1 MIDISA
7 GICYHNIHDSWNY
20 IRKERFVMA
29 IRLFETRTNN
39 SNVPLRVA
47 MGHFATSH
55 SHINYYIDLTMTKHR
70 LSEAKEVA
78 AQLCDRISPV
88 TVIDTILCLDGTEVI
103 AACMAS
109 ELTRRGY
116 ANYNAHNTIYVVTPE
131 HTSGSQLI
139 FRENSAPM
147 IVGKNVLIL
156 AASITTGYTVKA
168 AVDAIQYYSGKPAGV
183 CAIFTCEDECLG
195 FPVNAVFTK
204 KNDLPDYFST
214 ISHECPMCK
223 KQRRLD
229 AMVNAFGVSSFGI

>member
-1 MIDISA
+1 
-7 GICYHNIHDSWNY
+7 
-20 IRKERFVMA
+20 MA

-70 LSEAKEVA
+70 LSEAREVA
-78 AQLCDRISPV
+78 AQLCDSINPV

-103 AACMAS
+103 GACMAS

-116 ANYNAHNTIYVVTPE
+116 GNYNAHNTIYIVTPE

-139 FRENSAPM
+139 FRDNAAPM
-147 IVGKNVLIL
+147 IVGKNVLVL
-156 AASITTGYTVKA
+156 AASVTTGYTVQA
-168 AVDAIQYYSGKPAGV
+168 AVEAIRYYSGKPAGV
-183 CAIFTCEDECLG
+183 CAIFTCVDSCAEFDIK
-195 FPVNAVFTK
+195 AVFTM
-204 KNDLPDYFST
+204 KNDLPDYKST
-214 ISHECPMCK
+214 PSHECPMCK
-223 KQRRLD
+223 NSRRLD